1 VIQASPPTG
10 RETSLGSSVTVVVIR
25 TPVKDAGAHKDM
37 RAGLDVD
44 VPVAIGV
51 REEAVGLVTGVA
63 ATLKRSARRP
73 GKRP

>member
-1 VIQASPPTG
+1 
-10 RETSLGSSVTVVVIR
+10 VVVIR